1 MVVLEIVTVLPLMV
15 RYAIALSSLLLKT
28 LPSTVS
34 VPELIISMALAPESV
49 NVEFEMLRLPAPLLT
64 LMYEDDC
71 FGKLYLSVLSNRV
84 SLTIR
89 LPRLTINAPP
99 LPVPK
104 CRPDMV
110 MVPVAPD
117 ICC

>member
-1 MVVLEIVTVLPLMV
+1 MVVLEIVTVFPP
-15 RYAIALSSLLLKT
+15 RYSIPLSSLLLKR

-34 VPELIISMALAPESV
+34 VPELIISIALAPESV

-64 LMYEDDC
+64 LIYEDDC
-71 FGKLYLSVLSNRV
+71 LGNPNLSVLSNLV
-84 SLTIR
+84 SLTIK
-89 LPRLTINAPP
+89 LPRLTISASP